1 MAKAATMP
9 CRRLD
14 TARGLAKMSA
24 MVEKDTHIVA
34 RLAGIPKAGC
44 RDVDHA
50 N

>member
-1 MAKAATMP
+1 MP
-9 CRRLD
+9 WAGQCLRSRD
-14 TARGLAKMSA
+14 DIG

-44 RDVDHA
+44 RAIDHV